1 MSAMFIM
8 LEGGEGAGKT
18 TLAGN
23 LERAL
28 QKKGHEVLRTR
39 EPGGT
44 PWGEKIR
51 NLLIAKHEDID
62 HSLTPMSQLMGYYM
76 ARFENLERVILP
88 ALRAGKTVIS
98 DRFELSSYAYQVHA
112 QGDAQ
117 LEALFLDLHR
127 HVSELLRPFEC
138 VYILC
143 DVHPD
148 LGLARVKE
156 RGETESAFDAE
167 HIEFH
172 HKVREGMM
180 RAQGH
185 LDPAFRCVVI
195 DASRSREEVLAD
207 ALKAFHE

>member
-1 MSAMFIM
+1 M

-18 TLAGN
+18 TLAEN

-28 QKKGHEVLRTR
+28 KEQGHDVLRTR

-51 NLLIAKHEDID
+51 KLLVTKHEDID

-88 ALRAGKTVIS
+88 ALREGTIVIS

-112 QGDAQ
+112 QGDEK
-117 LEALFLDLHR
+117 LEALFLDLHK
-127 HVSELLRPFEC
+127 HVTRMLKPFTC
-138 VYILC
+138 MYILC

-148 LGLARVKE
+148 VGLARVKE
-156 RGETESAFDAE
+156 RGETESVFDAE
-167 HIEFH
+167 SIEFH

-185 LDPAFRCVVI
+185 LDPAFRCFVI
-195 DASRSREEVLAD
+195 DASRSREEVLEE
-207 ALKAFHE
+207 ALKIVRA

>member
-1 MSAMFIM
+1 M

-18 TLAGN
+18 TLAEN

-28 QKKGHEVLRTR
+28 KEKGHEVLRTR

-51 NLLIAKHEDID
+51 KLLVIKHEDID

-88 ALRAGKTVIS
+88 ALREGKVVIS

-112 QGDAQ
+112 QGDEK
-117 LEALFLDLHR
+117 LESLFLDLHR
-127 HVSELLRPFEC
+127 HVTELLRPFEC
-138 VYILC
+138 IYMLC
-143 DVHPD
+143 DVDPSV
-148 LGLARVKE
+148 GLARVKE

-167 HIEFH
+167 RIEFH
-172 HKVREGMM
+172 HKVREGLIQ
-180 RAQGH
+180 AQERI
-185 LDPAFRCVVI
+185 DPLFKCVVI
-195 DASRSREEVLAD
+195 DASRSREEVLSD
-207 ALKAFHE
+207 VLKAVS